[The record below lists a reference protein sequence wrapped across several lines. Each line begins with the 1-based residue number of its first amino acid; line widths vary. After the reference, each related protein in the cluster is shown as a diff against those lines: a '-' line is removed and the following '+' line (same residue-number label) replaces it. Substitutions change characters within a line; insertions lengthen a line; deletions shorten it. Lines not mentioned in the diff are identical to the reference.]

1 MDKSEVIRIFNEV
14 IDYSGVSVNEL
25 SKRLGYERSQ
35 ALYDVLNPDKK
46 VGIST
51 KLVNEI
57 IALYPEIN
65 EGYLVTGRGSLL
77 LSDTIENK
85 HGNKFASLPNGEYLM
100 SMPCVEV
107 EAQAGLLDSYSDVE
121 YLSEMNQYAMIV
133 DKVHLGRYV
142 AFRVEGDSMDDGTV
156 KSIPKGCKIA
166 TRELNREHWCNK
178 LHIKEYPYWVIYTS
192 RNSKPLVKEIISH
205 DVDKGEI
212 ICHSLNDSPQ
222 YSDFTLNMNEI
233 NALFYVVDINR
244 RISNKEYY

>member
-1 MDKSEVIRIFNEV
+1 MSSTENMSVRERMKLVLSEI
-14 IDYSGVSVNEL
+14 
-25 SKRLGYERSQ
+25 
-35 ALYDVLNPDKK
+35 
-46 VGIST
+46 GISEGVFEANCGLANGYVSSIGDSIRKNT
-51 KLVNEI
+51 QNKILST
-57 IALYPEIN
+57 YPDFDLDWVI
-65 EGYLVTGRGSLL
+65 TGERPAI
-77 LSDTIENK
+77 IENK
-85 HGNKFASLPNGEYLM
+85 HGNKFALLPNGEYLM

-142 AFRVEGDSMDDGTV
+142 AFRVEGDSMDDGTI

-222 YSDFTLNMNEI
+222 YSDFPLNMNEI
-233 NALFYVVDINR
+233 NALFYVVDVNR
-244 RISNKEYY
+244 RISNKEY